1 MDHLDQAILLR
12 QVALLLVRITLP
24 LSGRQGAWGGAAESL
39 RRPVHSRGLLEGT
52 GSACCMFLVLH
63 RIESSDC
70 NYFFS
75 GYWLSSSTHLPLGG
89 LEVNLHDQVLSH
101 AQECV
106 GQCIRSPSSISA
118 HLTNGGLLRRR
129 SRLDV
134 NHACA
139 LC

>member
-63 RIESSDC
+63 LELRAPIAIT
-70 NYFFS
+70 FFLAIGCHHQPTYLS
-75 GYWLSSSTHLPLGG
+75 GASK
-89 LEVNLHDQVLSH
+89 
-101 AQECV
+101 
-106 GQCIRSPSSISA
+106 SISMTRYSRMRKSVS
-118 HLTNGGLLRRR
+118 TNAFAALRAFLLI
-129 SRLDV
+129 
-134 NHACA
+134 
-139 LC
+139 